1 MIARMLIYIK
11 RIQCLNVLSC
21 ELPVSYMH
29 VGLFVCQTRALLQNR
44 FDNCSLYMRSS
55 SATVS

>member
-1 MIARMLIYIK
+1 MLIYIK

-21 ELPVSYMH
+21 ELPVSYMY
-29 VGLFVCQTRALLQNR
+29 VCLFVCQTRVLLQNR